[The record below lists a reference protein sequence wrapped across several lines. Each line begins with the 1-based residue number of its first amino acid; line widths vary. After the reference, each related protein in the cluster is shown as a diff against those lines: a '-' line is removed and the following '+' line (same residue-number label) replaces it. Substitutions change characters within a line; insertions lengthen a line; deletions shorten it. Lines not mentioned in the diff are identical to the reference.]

1 MRFPLIAPIIDELR
15 EDAFSPL
22 WEATGDSA
30 TYIYGLEMLAIV
42 GIRLSLGGKL
52 RNKTVVFYIDNSN
65 CRDALFR
72 GYTDAKV
79 IDSLVQIFWAQI
91 NRLGIFLRF
100 ELIPSDSSPA
110 DTPTRFDSLPF
121 PIRKRS
127 NFGVLESLRGLVDS
141 DLVLKRSA
149 FPQLTFSGPD
159 DNPHTMG
166 TSLRNF

>member
-72 GYTDAKV
+72 GYTDTKV

-91 NRLGIFLRF
+91 NRLGISAWF
-100 ELIPSDSSPA
+100 ELIP
-110 DTPTRFDSLPF
+110 
-121 PIRKRS
+121 
-127 NFGVLESLRGLVDS
+127 
-141 DLVLKRSA
+141 
-149 FPQLTFSGPD
+149 
-159 DNPHTMG
+159 
-166 TSLRNF
+166 